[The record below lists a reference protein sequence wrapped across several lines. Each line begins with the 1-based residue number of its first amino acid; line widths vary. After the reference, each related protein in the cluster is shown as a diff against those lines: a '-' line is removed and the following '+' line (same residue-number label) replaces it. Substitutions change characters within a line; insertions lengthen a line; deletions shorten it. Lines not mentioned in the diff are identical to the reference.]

1 MLQLKSD
8 VLSQRIIYQPSNTI
22 EETTL
27 LQVEVF
33 ADRFWS
39 ISESGVE
46 THRITGQNLERGLP
60 VARTDSTAGTFG
72 PCIIIKIILK
82 YYPLDTDR

>member
-39 ISESGVE
+39 ISE
-46 THRITGQNLERGLP
+46 
-60 VARTDSTAGTFG
+60 
-72 PCIIIKIILK
+72 
-82 YYPLDTDR
+82 